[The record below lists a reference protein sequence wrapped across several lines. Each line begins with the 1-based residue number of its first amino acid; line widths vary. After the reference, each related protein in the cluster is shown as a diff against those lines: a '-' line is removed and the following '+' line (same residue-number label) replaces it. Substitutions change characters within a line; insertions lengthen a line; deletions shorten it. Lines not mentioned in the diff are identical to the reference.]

1 MLRSVRHTILPIRFI
16 KQFLVWEDIKTFI
29 EDPGDALE
37 RAKKQMLERAQSD
50 GLEERRESLAKRLA
64 QTQAEKSKYVKLYAQ
79 GNLDEVELEVHIA
92 DAKNRIANLKLLM
105 ESVEADIAHRQQD
118 YIAAQD
124 AAIWLASLRDGLEAL
139 EADTEEAFLQR
150 RELVK
155 LLVERITIS
164 GSEDGQVKID
174 ITYKFCPPEPKEN
187 GELCAVGNTLRSGDR
202 T

>member
-1 MLRSVRHTILPIRFI
+1 
-16 KQFLVWEDIKTFI
+16 VWDDIKTFI

-37 RAKKQMLERAQSD
+37 RAKKQMLERAHSD

-64 QTQAEKSKYVKLYAQ
+64 QTQVEKSKYEKLYAQ
-79 GNLDEVELEVHIA
+79 GDLDEDELEVHIA

-105 ESVEADIAHRQQD
+105 QSVEADIAHRRQD

-124 AAIWLASLRDGLEAL
+124 AALWLASLRDGLEAL
-139 EADTEEAFLQR
+139 EADTEEAFLKR
-150 RELVK
+150 RDLVK

-164 GSEDGQVKID
+164 GGEERQVKID
-174 ITYKFCPPEPKEN
+174 ITYKFRPPEPED
-187 GELCAVGNTLRSGDR
+187 GAELCAVGNTLRFGDR